1 MGTCVDTRKGGNGGT
16 KDNVGSARVWKQGG
30 VAAAG
35 GGQVGEVE
43 KWGGGEP
50 GQGGEGG
57 EVLLPVASRFVF
69 VFLLQFEATF
79 GSSNTLGSSYFLG
92 HQSS

>member
-1 MGTCVDTRKGGNGGT
+1 MGTCVDTRRGGNVGI
-16 KDNVGSARVWKQGG
+16 KDNVGTARVWKQGG

-35 GGQVGEVE
+35 GSQVGEVE

-57 EVLLPVASRFVF
+57 EVLLPVASRFVLNYHF
-69 VFLLQFEATF
+69 NVNKLVWL
-79 GSSNTLGSSYFLG
+79 
-92 HQSS
+92 

>member
-1 MGTCVDTRKGGNGGT
+1 MGTCVDTRRGGNVGI
-16 KDNVGSARVWKQGG
+16 KDNVGTARVWKQGG

-50 GQGGEGG
+50 ASQGGEGG
-57 EVLLPVASRFVF
+57 EVLLPVASRFVLKYHF
-69 VFLLQFEATF
+69 SINVNKSF
-79 GSSNTLGSSYFLG
+79 
-92 HQSS
+92 